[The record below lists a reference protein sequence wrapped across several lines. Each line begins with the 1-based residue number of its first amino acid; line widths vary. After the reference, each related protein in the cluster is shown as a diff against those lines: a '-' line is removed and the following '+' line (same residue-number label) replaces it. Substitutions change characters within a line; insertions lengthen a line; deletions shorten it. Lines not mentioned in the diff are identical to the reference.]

1 MTTEAVVIYSGGMDS
16 FTLLHWA
23 RRQHEGRIAAL
34 SFNYGQ
40 RHAKE
45 LLYASHET
53 ARLGISHYIIDLQS
67 LKPLLKGS
75 ALTDN
80 VDVPEGHYAQ
90 ENMKL
95 TVVPNRNMIMLSIA
109 TGYAVSLGARNVY
122 FGAHSGD
129 HEIYPDCRAEFVEK
143 MTAVTRMANY
153 QTVDI
158 VAPFQTLNKFTIL
171 AQGAQLGLLAR
182 DYARS
187 WTCYKGGEQAC
198 GVCGSCTERL
208 EAFALMNWED
218 ELLYADRTTYK
229 KVLAI

>member
-23 RRQHEGRIAAL
+23 YERHTGHVAAL

-45 LLYASHET
+45 LGFASRET
-53 ARLGISHYIIDLQS
+53 ELLQVPHYIIDLQS

-129 HEIYPDCRAEFVEK
+129 HDIYPDCRAEFVEK
-143 MTAVTRMANY
+143 INAVTLMANY
-153 QTVDI
+153 HPVEI
-158 VAPFQTLNKFTIL
+158 KAPFQLLTKCTIL
-171 AQGAQLGLLAR
+171 QQGALLGLTAV
-182 DYARS
+182 DYERS

-198 GVCGSCTERL
+198 GVCGSCNERL
-208 EAFALMNWED
+208 EAFAKVGWQDPLD
-218 ELLYADRTTYK
+218 YADRTTYK
-229 KVLAI
+229 KVLGL